1 MWAPARRL
9 SLSAVPPR
17 KKAAAGPPKLTHAD
31 IAALKPRVQAGETPR
46 VVVRAASAAVP
57 AGTRGNIVRIGN
69 PTEGE
74 YVVVRLGRDEVPF
87 APSELGMT
95 ARTAAATGTAAPP
108 AGRKAAAAKS
118 TAPPKK
124 AAPAKAPTRPAA
136 KAPAKSVAKAATESP
151 AESALSFGTK
161 TAAKAP
167 ANAPTR
173 RAKKAAAGRSKSR
186 RALPALVVTLRFND
200 GGWTVEASR
209 GARRL
214 ARSSPVRP
222 GAVKAFADLVDEP
235 AVADA
240 ITETI
245 ESCRS
250 VVEERA
256 ASLRA
261 ELIAAEAALKEYESR
276 RR

>member
-1 MWAPARRL
+1 M
-9 SLSAVPPR
+9 PPR

-151 AESALSFGTK
+151 AKSAP
-161 TAAKAP
+161 KAP